1 MKLPVTM
8 RHTGRHKSLIALQ
21 EGCKENE
28 AERSRKVEFRKAEF
42 RKVEFRKAEL
52 LVEGE
57 AYKAACTLAFYIIK
71 VSISQVVLLN
81 P

>member
-1 MKLPVTM
+1 M
-8 RHTGRHKSLIALQ
+8 RLSGRHKSLVALQ

-28 AERSRKVEFRKAEF
+28 AERTRKVE
-42 RKVEFRKAEL
+42 VRKAEL

-57 AYKAACTLAFYIIK
+57 ACKAACTLAFYIIK

>member
-1 MKLPVTM
+1 MKSPVTM

-28 AERSRKVEFRKAEF
+28 AERSRKVE
-42 RKVEFRKAEL
+42 VRKAEL

-57 AYKAACTLAFYIIK
+57 GYKAACSLAFYIIK

>member
-1 MKLPVTM
+1 M

-28 AERSRKVEFRKAEF
+28 AERSRKAEFRKA
-42 RKVEFRKAEL
+42 EFRKAEL

-71 VSISQVVLLN
+71 VSLSQVLLLN

>member
-28 AERSRKVEFRKAEF
+28 AERSRKA
-42 RKVEFRKAEL
+42 EFRKAEL

-71 VSISQVVLLN
+71 VSISQVLLLN